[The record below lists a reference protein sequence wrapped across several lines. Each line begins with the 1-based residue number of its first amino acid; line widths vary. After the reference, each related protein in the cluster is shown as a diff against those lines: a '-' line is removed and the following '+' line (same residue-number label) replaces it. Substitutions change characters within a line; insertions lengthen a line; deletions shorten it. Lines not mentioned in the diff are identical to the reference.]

1 MAKKDKAESTEK
13 KGGKKKLIFIILP
26 VLLLAAGGA
35 YFFLLGGSSSSKKTK
50 AVALPAVTVPFP
62 TITTNLSDGHV
73 VQAAMDL
80 SFKGGT
86 LPANVLAMK
95 TEMTNAII
103 LSFSGWSYSS
113 LLPESGKVQL
123 RSQLIASLNAVLAKA
138 VGKPKITSIYFTSFL
153 MQ

>member
-1 MAKKDKAESTEK
+1 MAKKEKAESTEK

-35 YFFLLGGSSSSKKTK
+35 YFFLLGGSSAKKTK
-50 AVALPAVTVPFP
+50 AVALPPVTVSFP

-95 TEMTNAII
+95 TQMTNAII

-123 RSQLIASLNAVLAKA
+123 RTQLISSLNSVLSKA